1 MTRKIVQTDEAPAPV
16 GPYSQAVR
24 AGDWLFLSGQVPLDP
39 ATGELV
45 GEDAAAQAARVL
57 ENIGAIL
64 RAAGMDYAD
73 VVKTTIFLVDLRD
86 FAAVNEVYARYFS
99 ERPPARSTVQV
110 SALPKGARVE
120 IEAVAVRGGPG
131 SGPC

>member
-1 MTRKIVQTDEAPAPV
+1 MTREIVRTAEAPAPV

-24 AGDWLFLSGQVPLDP
+24 AGDWLFVSGQIALDP
-39 ATGELV
+39 VTGELV
-45 GEDAAAQAARVL
+45 NENAAAQAARVL
-57 ENIGAIL
+57 ENIGTIL
-64 RAAGMDYAD
+64 RAASMDYAD
-73 VVKTTIFLVDLRD
+73 VVKTTIFLTDLRD

-120 IEAVAVRGGPG
+120 IEAIAVQGG
-131 SGPC
+131 SAARSC